1 MCSVIEASVYYSK
14 KKFIYHSHI
23 ISVCIFPNFL
33 INNFNHQFSI
43 MSFIILAI
51 GILILILLI
60 TWAKLNAFLSF
71 IIVCIFVGLA
81 NGMDIAAIATSV
93 QKGMGDLLG
102 TLIIIIGL
110 GAMLGKLVAESG
122 AAEKIAAGLIKF
134 SGEKN
139 LVWALLITAFIIGI
153 PLFYN
158 VGFVLILP
166 LAISIATKY
175 KIPPVYLSLP
185 AISALSVTHGY
196 LPPHPS
202 PTALV
207 QQFNADLGLTLLYGF
222 IVAIPCII
230 LAGPVFAKTLKKYNN
245 RPLESFIATPKDEAS
260 LPGMFISIIT
270 AFMPVILISAA
281 TLTKMWMHGRNTFKT
296 VVLALGEPP
305 VAMLVTVLLAI
316 YTLGI
321 KQGRTMTQIGNSL
334 NDAAK
339 DIAVILFIVGG
350 AGSLKQVLTD
360 TGISGEIAA
369 SLQHLSIN
377 PLLAAWS
384 ISAIIRVAIGSA
396 TVAGLTTAGIVAP
409 LIAATGANPNL
420 MVLATGA
427 GSLFFSHVND
437 SGFWLFKEY
446 FNLSIKQTMKTWSIM
461 ETIVS
466 VVGII
471 VVLMLS
477 YIIH

>member
-1 MCSVIEASVYYSK
+1 MS
-14 KKFIYHSHI
+14 
-23 ISVCIFPNFL
+23 FL
-33 INNFNHQFSI
+33 I
-43 MSFIILAI
+43 LAL
-51 GILILILLI
+51 GILFLILLI

-71 IIVCIFVGLA
+71 IIVCLFVGLC
-81 NGMDIAAIATSV
+81 NGMDVVAISTSV

-122 AAEKIAAGLIKF
+122 AAERIASGLIQF
-134 SGEKN
+134 SGKKN

-175 KIPPVYLSLP
+175 KIPPVYLALP
-185 AISALSVTHGY
+185 AVSALSVTHGY

-207 QQFNADLGLTLLYGF
+207 QQFHADLGLTMLYGF
-222 IVAIPCII
+222 IVSAPCII

-245 RPLESFIATPKDEAS
+245 RPLESFIAPPKDEAS
-260 LPGMFISIIT
+260 LPGMFISILT

-281 TLTKMWMHGRNTFKT
+281 TLTKMFLPAESTITKIAT
-296 VVLALGEPP
+296 AIGEPA
-305 VAMLVTVLLAI
+305 VAMLITVLFAI

-321 KQGRTMTQIGNSL
+321 KQGRKMSQIGNSL

-360 TGISGEIAA
+360 TGISNEIAA
-369 SLQHLSIN
+369 SLQHLNIN

-409 LIAATGANPNL
+409 LITTTGADPNL

-471 VVLMLS
+471 AVLILS

>member
-1 MCSVIEASVYYSK
+1 
-14 KKFIYHSHI
+14 
-23 ISVCIFPNFL
+23 
-33 INNFNHQFSI
+33 
-43 MSFIILAI
+43 MSFLILAI
-51 GILILILLI
+51 GILLLILLI

-71 IIVCIFVGLA
+71 IIVCLFVGLA
-81 NGMDIAAIATSV
+81 NGMDVAAISTSI

-122 AAEKIAAGLIKF
+122 AAERIATGLIKF

-175 KIPPVYLSLP
+175 KIPPVYLALP
-185 AISALSVTHGY
+185 AISALSVTHGF

-222 IVAIPCII
+222 IVTVPCII
-230 LAGPVFAKTLKKYNN
+230 LAGPVFARTLKNYNN
-245 RPLESFIATPKDEAS
+245 RPIESFIAVPKDEAS
-260 LPGMFISIIT
+260 LPGMFLSIIT

-281 TLTKMWMHGRNTFKT
+281 TIIKMLVPGTNAFKT
-296 VVLALGEPP
+296 VILALGEPP
-305 VAMLVTVLLAI
+305 IAMLVTVLFAI
-316 YTLGI
+316 YSLGL
-321 KQGRTMTQIGNSL
+321 KQGRTMTQIGNSMG
-334 NDAAK
+334 DAVK

-350 AGSLKQVLTD
+350 AGSLKQILTD
-360 TGISGEIAA
+360 TGISGQIAVA
-369 SLQHLSIN
+369 LQGLNIN

-384 ISAIIRVAIGSA
+384 IAAIIRVAIGSA

-409 LIAATGANPNL
+409 LVISTGANPNL

-437 SGFWLFKEY
+437 AGFWLFKEY

-471 VVLMLS
+471 AVLILS
-477 YIIH
+477 YFVH

>member
-1 MCSVIEASVYYSK
+1 MS
-14 KKFIYHSHI
+14 
-23 ISVCIFPNFL
+23 FL
-33 INNFNHQFSI
+33 I
-43 MSFIILAI
+43 LAL
-51 GILILILLI
+51 GILFLILLI

-71 IIVCIFVGLA
+71 IIVCLFVGLC
-81 NGMDIAAIATSV
+81 NGMDVVAISTSV

-122 AAEKIAAGLIKF
+122 AAERIASGLIQF
-134 SGEKN
+134 SGKKN

-175 KIPPVYLSLP
+175 KIPPVYLALP
-185 AISALSVTHGY
+185 AVSALSVTHGY

-207 QQFNADLGLTLLYGF
+207 QQFHADLGLTMLYGF
-222 IVAIPCII
+222 IVSAPCII

-245 RPLESFIATPKDEAS
+245 RPLESFIAPPKDEAS
-260 LPGMFISIIT
+260 LPGMFISILT

-281 TLTKMWMHGRNTFKT
+281 TLTKMFLPAESTFTKIAT
-296 VVLALGEPP
+296 AIGEPA
-305 VAMLVTVLLAI
+305 VAMLITVLFAI

-321 KQGRTMTQIGNSL
+321 KQGRKMSQIGNSL

-360 TGISGEIAA
+360 TGISNEIAA
-369 SLQHLSIN
+369 SLQHLNIN

-409 LIAATGANPNL
+409 LITTTGADPNL

-471 VVLMLS
+471 AVLILS

>member
-1 MCSVIEASVYYSK
+1 
-14 KKFIYHSHI
+14 
-23 ISVCIFPNFL
+23 
-33 INNFNHQFSI
+33 
-43 MSFIILAI
+43 
-51 GILILILLI
+51 
-60 TWAKLNAFLSF
+60 
-71 IIVCIFVGLA
+71 
-81 NGMDIAAIATSV
+81 
-93 QKGMGDLLG
+93 MGDLLG

-122 AAEKIAAGLIKF
+122 AAEKIAAGLIRF

-139 LVWALLITAFIIGI
+139 LVWALLLTAFIIGI

-175 KIPPVYLSLP
+175 KIPPVSLALP
-185 AISALSVTHGY
+185 AIAALSVTHGY

-207 QQFNADLGLTLLYGF
+207 QQFHADLGLTLLYGF

-281 TLTKMWMHGRNTFKT
+281 TITKMLVPEDNVIKKII
-296 VVLALGEPP
+296 LSLGEPP
-305 VAMLVTVLLAI
+305 VAMLITVLFAL
-316 YTLGI
+316 YSLGL
-321 KQGRTMTQIGNSL
+321 KQGRTMTQIGNSMG
-334 NDAAK
+334 DAVK

-350 AGSLKQVLTD
+350 AGSLKQVLID
-360 TGISGEIAA
+360 TGISDQIAT
-369 SLQHLSIN
+369 SLQHLNIN

-384 ISAIIRVAIGSA
+384 ISAMIRVAIGSA

-409 LIAATGANPNL
+409 MIVTSGANPNL

-471 VVLMLS
+471 SVLILS
-477 YIIH
+477 YFIH

>member
-1 MCSVIEASVYYSK
+1 MS
-14 KKFIYHSHI
+14 
-23 ISVCIFPNFL
+23 FL
-33 INNFNHQFSI
+33 I
-43 MSFIILAI
+43 LAL
-51 GILILILLI
+51 GILFLILLI

-71 IIVCIFVGLA
+71 IIVCLFVGLC
-81 NGMDIAAIATSV
+81 NGMDVVAISNSV

-122 AAEKIAAGLIKF
+122 AAERIASGLIQF
-134 SGEKN
+134 SGKKN

-175 KIPPVYLSLP
+175 KIPPVYLALP
-185 AISALSVTHGY
+185 AVSALSVTHGY

-207 QQFNADLGLTLLYGF
+207 QQFHADLGLTMLYGF
-222 IVAIPCII
+222 IVSAPCII

-245 RPLESFIATPKDEAS
+245 RPLESFIAPPKDEAS
-260 LPGMFISIIT
+260 LPGMFISILT

-281 TLTKMWMHGRNTFKT
+281 TLTKMFMPAESTITKIAT
-296 VVLALGEPP
+296 AIGEPA
-305 VAMLVTVLLAI
+305 VAMLITVLFAI

-321 KQGRTMTQIGNSL
+321 KQGRKMSQIGNSL

-360 TGISGEIAA
+360 TGISNEIAA
-369 SLQHLSIN
+369 SLQHLNIN

-409 LIAATGANPNL
+409 LITTTGADPNL

-471 VVLMLS
+471 AVLILS

>member
-1 MCSVIEASVYYSK
+1 MA
-14 KKFIYHSHI
+14 
-23 ISVCIFPNFL
+23 
-33 INNFNHQFSI
+33 
-43 MSFIILAI
+43 FIILAI
-51 GILILILLI
+51 GIVLLILLI

-71 IIVCIFVGLA
+71 VLVCLFIGLA
-81 NGMDIAAIATSV
+81 NGMDVAGIAASV
-93 QKGMGDLLG
+93 QEGMGDLLG
-102 TLIIIIGL
+102 SLIIIIGF

-122 AAEKIAAGLIKF
+122 AAERIAIGLIKF

-166 LAISIATKY
+166 LAINIATKY

-222 IVAIPCII
+222 IVAVPCII
-230 LAGPVFAKTLKKYNN
+230 LAGPVFAKTLKQYKN
-245 RPLESFIATPKDEAS
+245 RPLESFITKPRDQAA
-260 LPGMFISIIT
+260 LPGMFISIVT
-270 AFMPVILISAA
+270 AFMPVILIAAA
-281 TLTKMWMHGRNTFKT
+281 TIIKMTIPGDNMVKSII
-296 VVLALGEPP
+296 LALGEP
-305 VAMLVTVLLAI
+305 VIAMLITVLFAI
-316 YTLGI
+316 YSLGL
-321 KQGRTMTQIGNSL
+321 KQGRTMTQIGNSI
-334 NDAAK
+334 NDAVK

-360 TGISGEIAA
+360 TGISGQIAA
-369 SLQHLSIN
+369 SLQHLNIN

-409 LIAATGANPNL
+409 LITATGVNPNL

-437 SGFWLFKEY
+437 AGFWLFKEY
-446 FNLSIKQTMKTWSIM
+446 FNLSIKQTMKTWSVM

-471 VVLMLS
+471 AVLLLS
-477 YIIH
+477 YIV